1 MVYFLMY
8 CVCMNAVLCVCVS
21 CVYTG
26 HNHLCV
32 ITCDYAM
39 CNVHVLSVDE

>member
-1 MVYFLMY
+1 MVHFLMY
-8 CVCMNAVLCVCVS
+8 RVCMNAVLCVCVM
-21 CVYTG
+21 CTG
-26 HNHLCV
+26 HSHLCV